1 LDNCRV
7 CHNPRESHHQDK
19 DGVWWC
25 CDNISVRAS
34 FKIKSNLYQKQEVV
48 LNKPR
53 PIGFNN
59 KPIPNGMLYSDYTP
73 EQVEAA
79 CNAPDFEEKC
89 KHAQENSDK
98 MLSLMMIESDRK
110 IDAINR
116 IAQFEEDAGLYDK
129 VLLSSQ
135 RKKYNIPTGMLE
147 AAVSAI
153 PEEGRIFLSGCPGW
167 PGMNACL
174 EAAMCWIDDEL
185 EKMELCSIDYKN
197 LHQKFFTLKGR
208 EK

>member
-1 LDNCRV
+1 MNENCKV
-7 CHNPRESHHQDK
+7 CGRTREDHCKDK

-25 CDNISVRAS
+25 CDNVSVRAS

-129 VLLSSQ
+129 VLLPSKGKTLNQTSREIVNQ
-135 RKKYNIPTGMLE
+135 ITGSLVIPSVGITLTQDE
-147 AAVSAI
+147 ADAIKEYVRARYFEENVQGAVH
-153 PEEGRIFLSGCPGW
+153 SGFVR
-167 PGMNACL
+167 
-174 EAAMCWIDDEL
+174 
-185 EKMELCSIDYKN
+185 S
-197 LHQKFFTLKGR
+197 
-208 EK
+208 

>member
-1 LDNCRV
+1 MNGNCKV
-7 CHNPRESHHQDK
+7 CGRTREDHCKDK

-25 CDNISVRAS
+25 CDNVSVRAS
-34 FKIKSNLYQKQEVV
+34 FKIES
-48 LNKPR
+48 
-53 PIGFNN
+53 
-59 KPIPNGMLYSDYTP
+59 
-73 EQVEAA
+73 
-79 CNAPDFEEKC
+79 
-89 KHAQENSDK
+89 
-98 MLSLMMIESDRK
+98 ESDRK
-110 IDAINR
+110 IDSINR

-153 PEEGRIFLSGCPGW
+153 PEDGRIFLSGCPGW